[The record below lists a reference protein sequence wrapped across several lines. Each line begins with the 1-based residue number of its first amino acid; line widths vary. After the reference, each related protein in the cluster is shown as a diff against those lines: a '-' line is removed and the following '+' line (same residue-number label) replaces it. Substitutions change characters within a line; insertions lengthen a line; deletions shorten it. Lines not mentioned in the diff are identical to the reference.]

1 MDRDRQM
8 SETLGDNTEL
18 GDSARLIMISLPGLP
33 YHANEMCWSQWN
45 VPDAC
50 LDQETMS
57 DQNLRM
63 VAN

>member
-8 SETLGDNTEL
+8 L
-18 GDSARLIMISLPGLP
+18 GDSARLIVISLPGLP

-57 DQNLRM
+57 DQNIRM

>member
-1 MDRDRQM
+1 MDRDSQM
-8 SETLGDNTEL
+8 SESLATTQSR
-18 GDSARLIMISLPGLP
+18 DSARLIVISLPRLP

-45 VPDAC
+45 VPKAC
-50 LDQETMS
+50 LDQETLP